1 MAGYL
6 QASGVPI
13 SMSQI
18 NSVFDG
24 RGNNLNAYRGTTWY
38 TAAGG
43 SGTFSSGTISFSDFY
58 LKGPSPAGFTTVSL
72 ASLPSNTFAFYTGSF
87 TIEAVMIFQ
96 PDGVWETQESGNP
109 ITSGNWG
116 SPTSLAGSNY
126 WVRFTRT
133 GYAPIGEPEKSTA
146 TTGWLNLGSNQV
158 IQVYT
163 YFDDIS
169 GSQGVYTIQIAT
181 DSGGANII
189 ATRTDVRL
197 FAVPGSPP

>member
-1 MAGYL
+1 MTLASSGYIRMGGTDSGRSVNVEL
-6 QASGVPI
+6 GRSPTATVSFTESAVRTLTGVASGPI
-13 SMSQI
+13 VLP
-18 NSVFDG
+18 N
-24 RGNNLNAYRGTTWY
+24 
-38 TAAGG
+38 
-43 SGTFSSGTISFSDFY
+43 DFWG
-58 LKGPSPAGFTTVSL
+58 KPAGFTTVSL
-72 ASLPSNTFAFYTGSF
+72 ASLPSNTFAYYTGSF

-96 PDGVWETQESGNP
+96 PDGVWETQENGSP

-133 GYAPIGEPEKSTA
+133 AYTPIGDPEFSTA

-163 YFDDIS
+163 YFDNINASS
-169 GSQGVYTIQIAT
+169 GTYTIQIAT

-189 ATRTDVRL
+189 ATRTGI
-197 FAVPGSPP
+197 FIAAQPGSPP

>member
-1 MAGYL
+1 MNDSVVRSLAGV
-6 QASGVPI
+6 SGTSGSSW
-13 SMSQI
+13 SMS
-18 NSVFDG
+18 SLYG
-24 RGNNLNAYRGTTWY
+24 K
-38 TAAGG
+38 
-43 SGTFSSGTISFSDFY
+43 S
-58 LKGPSPAGFTTVSL
+58 AGFTTVSL
-72 ASLPSNTFAFYTGSF
+72 ASLPSNTFAYYTSSF

-96 PDGVWETQESGNP
+96 PDGVWETQENGSP

-116 SPTSLAGSNY
+116 SPTTSGAGSNY

-169 GSQGVYTIQIAT
+169 GSQGEYTIQIAT

-189 ATRTDVRL
+189 ATRTGVTL